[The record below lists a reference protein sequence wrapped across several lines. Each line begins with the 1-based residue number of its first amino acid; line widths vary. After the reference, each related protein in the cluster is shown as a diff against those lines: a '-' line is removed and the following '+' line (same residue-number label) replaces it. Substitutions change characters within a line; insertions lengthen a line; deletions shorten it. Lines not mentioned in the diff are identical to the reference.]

1 MGAPTAVCYFQ
12 QMAFALPHVTQHTAA
27 NDLSPFVHRVMHGVG
42 VDGERC
48 ELQIPPTGGVFL
60 SYVPGSP
67 LVVHFSDRVY
77 AKQPRLFI
85 GGQLRQERPVLRS
98 TGRFELVGVELTPTA
113 YYKLF
118 QRPASL
124 VTDGIA
130 DMATLH
136 PAFTRHLA
144 GCLHGHRDLGEIIA
158 AFETALRRQ
167 AENAIAAPVVDSL
180 VNEITRQ
187 NGIVSVGKLFKR
199 YDMTP
204 RQLRRY
210 FERVVGVPA
219 KYFAK
224 ICQVNSVIAV
234 MLAND
239 GDRLRSLALDHGFY
253 DQSHFIRDFQTFVA
267 MDPGAFLHDGSQF
280 LRTYLGN
287 VSRLVSPSPD

>member
-1 MGAPTAVCYFQ
+1 MK
-12 QMAFALPHVTQHTAA
+12 FAAPHVTQHPAA
-27 NDLSPFVHRVMHGVG
+27 RDLSSFVHRFLHGAG
-42 VDGERC
+42 IDGERC
-48 ELQIPPTGGVFL
+48 ELKIPPTGGVFL

-67 LVVHFSDRVY
+67 LVVHFSERVY
-77 AKQPRLFI
+77 AEKPSFFI

-98 TGRFELVGVELTPTA
+98 TGRFELVGAELTPTG

-124 VTDGIA
+124 LTDGIG
-130 DMATLH
+130 DMAALH
-136 PAFTRHLA
+136 PAFTAHLA
-144 GCLHGHRDLGEIIA
+144 ECLDGQRDIHGIIA

-167 AENAIAAPVVDSL
+167 SEQAVSAPIVDSL
-180 VNEITRQ
+180 VHEITRQ
-187 NGIVSVGKLFKR
+187 NGVISVGDLFEQ
-199 YDMTP
+199 YDTTP

-210 FERVVGVPA
+210 FEQVVGVPA

-224 ICQVNSVIAV
+224 ICQVNSIIAA

-267 MDPGAFLHDGSQF
+267 MDPGVFLRDDSQF
-280 LRTYLGN
+280 LRTYLGH
-287 VSRLVSPSPD
+287 VSRSGGPFPG